1 MKKTL
6 TILILLISVS
16 IFAEDNNTAAT
27 KEVNT
32 TPNDIEDRKT
42 SFSIS
47 SGTEYLDE
55 FFFNFGFS
63 IIKPLNGNK
72 EIDIKCA
79 LNMTTQ
85 TNTNDEDDV
94 EVTPVFNIPLKIN
107 INFLFP
113 INDKF
118 LFLASTGLSPTIR
131 LAGSDK
137 GFLMGPNVKAGFR
150 YKIHPSM
157 SLFLEACQSLLIGP
171 PNWMYPSTEVVLGV
185 NFFM

>member
-6 TILILLISVS
+6 TILILLLSVS
-16 IFAEDNNTAAT
+16 IYAKDKTEVTEDGNSTPTNIENN
-27 KEVNT
+27 
-32 TPNDIEDRKT
+32 KT

-63 IIKPLNGNK
+63 IIKPLNDNK

-85 TNTNDEDDV
+85 TQTNDDGDSVV
-94 EVTPVFNIPLKIN
+94 EPIFNIPLKIN

-113 INDKF
+113 INENF